1 MSINWFLGADL
12 YFGIVLAWAAITE
25 HHMLGG
31 LKNGSLFLVVLVK
44 SSLTKVCLYHGNTFT
59 YILIYDFNLVSC
71 EFNRIREDFLG
82 LLMRKPRFKRMKSFS
97 LDSHR

>member
-1 MSINWFLGADL
+1 M
-12 YFGIVLAWAAITE
+12 
-25 HHMLGG
+25 
-31 LKNGSLFLVVLVK
+31 
-44 SSLTKVCLYHGNTFT
+44 

-71 EFNRIREDFLG
+71 EFNRIREDFLC

>member
-31 LKNGSLFLVVLVK
+31 LKNGSLFLVVLELGNL
-44 SSLTKVCLYHGNTFT
+44 SSKCF
-59 YILIYDFNLVSC
+59 
-71 EFNRIREDFLG
+71 
-82 LLMRKPRFKRMKSFS
+82 SFW
-97 LDSHR
+97 